1 MEDQIELT
9 RAEKD
14 GKYGFTDGIGGTF
27 VPFVCEC
34 AGGFSGGLA
43 GVEKDGEEFYINKQ
57 GRRLR

>member
-14 GKYGFTDGIGGTF
+14 GKYVFTDGIGGTF
-27 VPFVCEC
+27 APFVCEC

-43 GVEKDGEEFYINKQ
+43 GVEKDGIVIFD
-57 GRRLR
+57 